1 MKKQRNI
8 GESSYN
14 FRTYYVP
21 IFGLNNEPR
30 DREIFFFNH
39 TETRSYNNNVWRIER
54 NWNLDKQKFSWL
66 YQPYAEI
73 WTVLANGN

>member
-30 DREIFFFNH
+30 DREIFFL
-39 TETRSYNNNVWRIER
+39 TTQKLAVTITTSEELKEIE
-54 NWNLDKQKFSWL
+54 
-66 YQPYAEI
+66 I
-73 WTVLANGN
+73 